1 MSSDSEI
8 DPTDVQVVDTSV
20 PVLDTRKKL
29 SNIDLNN
36 FIQTHQ
42 SFRLQVNDTI
52 SVLFKD
58 IVRPYEDDLEAHIVY
73 NYSNNKAF
81 VTFSND
87 GVMSFI
93 ANSETYTL
101 QGSIYKDI
109 SVKEKEHQRLLAK
122 KANPDEDKVNRIILE
137 DQDSSVLIEYLPK
150 VDINKLYEECNGEL
164 PSDKGKKHR
173 ISCKVV
179 KDKINT
185 TKNKNRHVTS
195 IKIYVY
201 HYQETLSS
209 TDVNYAKIH
218 ARNSL
223 KSVFGDNL
231 HSAKIKTY
239 FNKSKEAK
247 YRVNF
252 DRPGELYD
260 DWISYCRSTGKTRR
274 GYKYLLL
281 TEDGHDDDGDDVDG
295 VGGMGGQY
303 AWAEVDAKQHT
314 TAGHEIGHN
323 FNAVHTSIRYDWTIG
338 WFGWWRV
345 DIMTPE
351 RNDWIFHN
359 TNSDQHEVESNKTR
373 MREHLNGIID

>member
-1 MSSDSEI
+1 ME
-8 DPTDVQVVDTSV
+8 DTSV

-58 IVRPYEDDLEAHIVY
+58 IVRPYEDDLEADIVY

-93 ANSETYTL
+93 ANSETHTL

-122 KANPDEDKVNRIILE
+122 KANPDEDEDKVNRIILE

-150 VDINKLYEECNGEL
+150 VDISKLYEKNNGEL
-164 PSDKGKKHR
+164 PSDKGKKPR

-179 KDKINT
+179 KEKINT
-185 TKNKNRHVTS
+185 TQNKNRHEAPS
-195 IKIYVY
+195 IKFIKIYVY

-223 KSVFGDNL
+223 TSVFGDNL

-239 FNKSKEAK
+239 FNRSNNAR

-252 DRPGELYD
+252 DRSGELYD
-260 DWISYCRSTGKTRR
+260 DWIRYCKSTGKTRK

-281 TEDGHDDDGDDVDG
+281 TEDGYDHEGDDVDG
-295 VGGMGGQY
+295 VAGNGGKYG
-303 AWAEVDAKQHT
+303 WAEVDAKQHT
-314 TAGHEIGHN
+314 TAGHELGHN
-323 FNAVHTSIRYDWTIG
+323 FNADHTTDRYDWTIG

-351 RNDWIFHN
+351 RYEWFYHN
-359 TNSDQHEVESNKTR
+359 TNSDQHEVESNKR
-373 MREHLNGIID
+373 KMREHLDGIID

>member
-1 MSSDSEI
+1 MLIFITNFNANFKKNMMKKRFKNLLIIFSAVLSLQCSEEGVILSSDSEI
-8 DPTDVQVVDTSV
+8 DATDVQVIDTSV

-58 IVRPYEDDLEAHIVY
+58 IVIPYEDDSEADIVY
-73 NYSNNKAF
+73 SYFNNKAF

-101 QGSIYKDI
+101 QGCIYKNI

-122 KANPDEDKVNRIILE
+122 KANADEDKVNRIILE

-150 VDINKLYEECNGEL
+150 VDISKLYEENNGEL
-164 PSDKGKKHR
+164 PSDNGKKPR
-173 ISCKVV
+173 NSSKVV
-179 KDKINT
+179 KEKINT
-185 TKNKNRHVTS
+185 TQNKNRHVTFVN
-195 IKIYVY
+195 IVVY
-201 HYQETLSS
+201 HYKKTLST

-218 ARNSL
+218 ARKSL
-223 KSVFGDNL
+223 TSVFGNDLN
-231 HSAKIKTY
+231 SAKIKTY
-239 FNKSKEAK
+239 FNRSTKSK

-252 DRPGELYD
+252 DRPGELYY
-260 DWISYCRSTGKTRR
+260 DWISYCRSTGKTRS

-281 TEDGHDDDGDDVDG
+281 TEDGHDDDDDGEDVDG
-295 VGGMGGQY
+295 VAGMGGKY

-323 FNAVHTSIRYDWTIG
+323 FNAEHIHRFGMIG
-338 WFGWWRV
+338 
-345 DIMTPE
+345 
-351 RNDWIFHN
+351 
-359 TNSDQHEVESNKTR
+359 
-373 MREHLNGIID
+373 L

>member
-8 DPTDVQVVDTSV
+8 DATDVQVVDTSV
-20 PVLDTRKKL
+20 PVTRKKL

-58 IVRPYEDDLEAHIVY
+58 IVIPYEDDSEADIVY
-73 NYSNNKAF
+73 SYSNNKAF

-101 QGSIYKDI
+101 QGSIYKNI

-122 KANPDEDKVNRIILE
+122 KANADEDKVNRIILE

-150 VDINKLYEECNGEL
+150 VDISKLYEENNGEL
-164 PSDKGKKHR
+164 PSDNGKKPR
-173 ISCKVV
+173 NSCKVV
-179 KDKINT
+179 KEKINT
-185 TKNKNRHVTS
+185 TQNKNRHVTFVN
-195 IKIYVY
+195 IVVY
-201 HYQETLSS
+201 HYKKTLST

-223 KSVFGDNL
+223 TSVFGNDLN
-231 HSAKIKTY
+231 SAKIKTY
-239 FNKSKEAK
+239 FNRSTKSK

-252 DRPGELYD
+252 DRPGELYY
-260 DWISYCRSTGKTRR
+260 DWISYCRSTGKTRS

-281 TEDGHDDDGDDVDG
+281 TEDGHDDDGEDVDG
-295 VGGMGGQY
+295 VAGMGGKY

-323 FNAVHTSIRYDWTIG
+323 FNAEHTSIRYDWTLG

-345 DIMTPE
+345 DIMTTE
-351 RNDWIFHN
+351 RNDFIFHN

-373 MREHLNGIID
+373 MREHLDGIID